1 MATERIHTYCAMC
14 ISRCGVIAT
23 VRDGRF
29 EKVSMDPE
37 HPNGCICI
45 KGTSAPEIVY
55 SSDRLRHPLK
65 RTRPKS
71 DADPGWIPIPWD
83 EAMSIVASRLLEIRE
98 RVGPE
103 AVVFGRATTA
113 GGSTVDFEAWL
124 TRLANAFGSP
134 NLLTPTTSAPG
145 TGLRVRN
152 IPMVFRRRPQTPA
165 TLDVFCFGALT
176 LRPAN
181 RGSPNR

>member
-14 ISRCGVIAT
+14 VSRCGVIAT
-23 VRDGRF
+23 VRDGRV

-45 KGTSAPEIVY
+45 KGTAAPEIVY
-55 SSDRLRHPLK
+55 SSDRLRHQLK

-71 DADPGWIPIPWD
+71 DADPGWVPIPWD

-98 RVGPE
+98 RAGPE

-134 NLLTPTTSAPG
+134 NLLTPTHICTWNRTSGAKHTYGVP
-145 TGLRVRN
+145 
-152 IPMVFRRRPQTPA
+152 TPA
-165 TLDVFCFGALT
+165 PDADNARCILLWGTRSC
-176 LRPAN
+176 
-181 RGSPNR
+181 